1 MSYMFDKRV
10 YLTRVAEMCKLR
22 GFSPQ
27 TTKSYLYH
35 INDFF
40 NFISKC
46 RFNLSEEGV
55 KRYLLSKDLSVNS
68 MRLKHASIS
77 FLFRE
82 VIRSP
87 LNRDF
92 VPSKKKEKELPKVLS
107 KEKIRNLLNSIN
119 NVKHKLMIKM
129 LYSTGIRLQELVNLK
144 RKDLDFD
151 RNIIYVRKG
160 KGAKD
165 RITLLSESIK
175 KDILKYL
182 GSQNFKTDYLF
193 EGKKGKYSK
202 ASVEKFL
209 ERFSKQLKIK
219 ITPHMLRH
227 SFATHLLE
235 AGTDIRY
242 IQRLLGHS
250 NLETTQ
256 IYTKVANSEL
266 AKIKSPLDDLD

>member
-1 MSYMFDKRV
+1 MSYINNKED
-10 YLTRVAEMCKLR
+10 YLTKVAEMCKLR

-27 TTKSYLYH
+27 TRKSYIYH
-35 INDFF
+35 INDFL

-46 RFNLSEEGV
+46 QLNLSEDGV
-55 KRYLLSKDLSVNS
+55 KRYLLSKDLAVNS

-82 VIRSP
+82 ILHSP
-87 LNRDF
+87 INRDF
-92 VPSKKKEKELPKVLS
+92 VPSKKKEKELPKVIS
-107 KEKIRNLLNSIN
+107 KEKIRRLLNSIQN
-119 NVKHKLMIKM
+119 IKHKLIIKIF
-129 LYSTGIRLQELVNLK
+129 YSTGIRLQELVNLK
-144 RKDLDFD
+144 RKDIDFD
-151 RNIIYVRKG
+151 RNVIYIRKG

-175 KDILKYL
+175 EDLLKYFV
-182 GSQNFKTDYLF
+182 SQDFRTDYLF
-193 EGKKGKYSK
+193 EGRKGKYSK
-202 ASVEKFL
+202 ASVEKIL
-209 ERFSKQLKIK
+209 DRFSKQIGLK

-242 IQRLLGHS
+242 IQKLLGHS

-256 IYTKVANSEL
+256 IYTKVANSEII
-266 AKIKSPLDDLD
+266 KIKSPLDNL